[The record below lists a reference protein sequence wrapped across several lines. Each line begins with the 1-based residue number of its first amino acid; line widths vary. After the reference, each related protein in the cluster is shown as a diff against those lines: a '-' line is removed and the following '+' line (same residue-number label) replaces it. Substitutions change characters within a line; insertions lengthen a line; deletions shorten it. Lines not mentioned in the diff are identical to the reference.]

1 MQIDFSSVKS
11 METYKNYVTIG
22 FIGCLVLTVSFFIYA
37 HRTLHKPL
45 TFLAK
50 KVKELSDNDI
60 TSLSHALTELSHG
73 NLTSKINLNCTMLE
87 NNLNGEVGS
96 CIASLNSII
105 GNLNEASKEL
115 NNATDTPCKRLFYV
129 GADSYLEGRKAAQ
142 IMAGILNGEG
152 KVLIGVRSFENL
164 SQQIRRKGFEN
175 HIRDNNLRIS
185 TKEIF
190 ETTDNLETSYERTKS
205 LIRKYSDVNAVYV
218 THSDGSSIARA
229 VKELGMVNKIT
240 VVTHDLTN
248 DTMKYV
254 KDGTI
259 SATISQDGYGQGY
272 NSLIYVYNHLT
283 DGWQPEN
290 PRMLTTL
297 EIVNKNNYNN
307 FWREGKGVFESEE
320 AFSKRPKPKR
330 ESNKPLKIAFLGRDG
345 IEFFDS
351 VKFGA
356 DAAASVLKK
365 YNVTVDWIIPKGYR
379 TNTGFDASAKVYGP
393 AIEECMSK
401 NYNAICVG
409 IYDKELIPFINKA
422 VERGITVVTI
432 NSEPLSL
439 RGLFKTLFDRTK
451 LLSELSHNLNIS
463 AKHAVESADYNANS
477 VNYISESL
485 QDEVVSV
492 NAANTNM
499 VQIAD
504 AIDTIAR
511 DSHSQKKAAEEV
523 TESASHI
530 SKAVNNANT
539 NAAEVAKASNESIRI
554 AEEGAGAVMQNLD
567 HMKEIENI
575 INDFALKIEGTA
587 RQSERIEEIILTIQ
601 NIAEQTN
608 LLALNAAIEAARAGE
623 YGRGFAVV
631 ADEVRKLAERSAKA
645 TKETS
650 DLIGSVQKDISDA
663 GQSVKLI
670 VDKVHRGTEIANLS
684 GDAIQKLLSSS
695 KDMNK
700 QIDSMA
706 SANSSIAKTMG
717 GLLKSIDQISLVIE
731 QNMSATEELSS
742 SVKNTVEMI
751 GKIAQI
757 SDSNSSAIM
766 EITEKTRSAKEQ
778 ALELEDVA
786 SGLSSMADELS
797 AATVQFKIEDDTN
810 K

>member
-1 MQIDFSSVKS
+1 M
-11 METYKNYVTIG
+11 
-22 FIGCLVLTVSFFIYA
+22 
-37 HRTLHKPL
+37 
-45 TFLAK
+45 
-50 KVKELSDNDI
+50 
-60 TSLSHALTELSHG
+60 
-73 NLTSKINLNCTMLE
+73 
-87 NNLNGEVGS
+87 
-96 CIASLNSII
+96 
-105 GNLNEASKEL
+105 
-115 NNATDTPCKRLFYV
+115 NA
-129 GADSYLEGRKAAQ
+129 
-142 IMAGILNGEG
+142 I
-152 KVLIGVRSFENL
+152 
-164 SQQIRRKGFEN
+164 
-175 HIRDNNLRIS
+175 
-185 TKEIF
+185 
-190 ETTDNLETSYERTKS
+190 
-205 LIRKYSDVNAVYV
+205 YV

-248 DTMKYV
+248 DTMRYV

-259 SATISQDGYGQGY
+259 SATISQDGFGQGY
-272 NSLIYVYNHLT
+272 NSLIYLYNHLT
-283 DGWQPEN
+283 DGWKPEN
-290 PRMLTTL
+290 PRVLTNL

-307 FWREGKGVFESEE
+307 FWQEGRGVVESEE
-320 AFSKRPKPKR
+320 TLAKRPKPIK
-330 ESNKPLKIAFLGRDG
+330 ESTKPIRIAFLGRDG

-351 VKFGA
+351 VKIGA
-356 DAAASVLKK
+356 DTAASVLKK

-379 TNTGFDASAKVYGP
+379 TSNGFDASVKVYGP

-451 LLSELSHNLNIS
+451 LLSELSHNLTIS

-485 QDEVVSV
+485 QDEVISV

-499 VQIAD
+499 FQIAE

-523 TESASHI
+523 TESASQI
-530 SKAVNNANT
+530 SQAVNNANT
-539 NAAEVAKASNESIRI
+539 NATEVAKASNESIRI
-554 AEEGAGAVMQNLD
+554 AEDGAAAVMQNLK

-575 INDFALKIEGTA
+575 IHEFALKIEGTA

-663 GQSVKLI
+663 GKSVKLI

-684 GDAIQKLLSSS
+684 GDAIQKLLTSST
-695 KDMNK
+695 DMNR

-706 SANSSIAKTMG
+706 NANSSIAKTMA
-717 GLLKSIDQISLVIE
+717 GLLKSIDQISFVIE

-742 SVKNTVEMI
+742 SVKNTVDMI
-751 GKIAQI
+751 SKIAEI

-766 EITEKTRSAKEQ
+766 EISEKTKSAKVQ
-778 ALELEDVA
+778 ALELENVA

-797 AATVQFKIEDDTN
+797 AATVQFKIDDNADN
-810 K
+810 KY